1 MAETTKWSEE
11 EKALLLARGR
21 IGHWTSKALHT
32 LSQSGAP
39 TVKSLS
45 ELVATYH
52 RIDAAHERATRAL
65 FRIEEPNPMGSISC
79 EEDVAMCFGYESTH
93 RRILY
98 AIIGRMRELEAST
111 VPQDR
116 GAQ

>member
-39 TVKSLS
+39 TVESLS
-45 ELVATYH
+45 KLVATYH

-65 FRIEEPNPMGSISC
+65 FRIEEPNPMGSVSC

-98 AIIGRMRELEAST
+98 AVIGRMRELEAST

>member
-21 IGHWTSKALHT
+21 LGHWTSKAQHT
-32 LSQSGAP
+32 LSQPGTP

-45 ELVATYH
+45 ELVATFH
-52 RIDAAHERATRAL
+52 RIDADHEKAARDL
-65 FRIEEPNPMGSISC
+65 FRIKDPNPMGSISC

-93 RRILY
+93 RRVLY
-98 AIIGRMRELEAST
+98 AVIGRMRELEAST